1 MTWSMTPDLAIIEL
15 NRIANLKPGV
25 VSPICLPSEHVQDKP
40 TKKVFITLNGQ
51 YNYFKYYSLQYYNFL
66 YGITHFI
73 ISINDEYQIPI
84 HAYVAGWGATSSQ
97 CDSNDNGPSPHKMC
111 KFPFVWKGIVNKIY
125 HHNNVS
131 DHELNICPNFRAV
144 ILSGL

>member
-125 HHNNVS
+125 HHINF
-131 DHELNICPNFRAV
+131 CPNFRAD

>member
-1 MTWSMTPDLAIIEL
+1 MTPDLAIIEL

-131 DHELNICPNFRAV
+131 DHELNFCPNFRAD